1 MSHCPVPTTSDPI
14 LIFITLS
21 SSSPHL
27 SHLTHLPLFLLSR
40 LRLPAQVQTN
50 NQGSWGG
57 KGTKKSR
64 KNSSKKSKFL
74 VQTAGIEPT
83 KRKDFESSNVII
95 SEKKD
100 RKASVFQVKDLPYP
114 YTSVEQYEARF
125 KTPLGSEWNS
135 RSVYQKENMPRVTKK
150 VSRLYSLFSSFLLL
164 LCYLNISIAG
174 SRVLGRA
181 NVLAWSD
188 YRTRQTTILG
198 HFRHLIHVT
207 CAILHSIL
215 PHQDC
220 CIAR

>member
-1 MSHCPVPTTSDPI
+1 MGTSFSNPSHLVSPHPLRLSPSYLNRSIYISCHSMSPCPVPARSDPI
-14 LIFITLS
+14 LIYITRS

-64 KNSSKKSKFL
+64 KNPKQKSKFL

-150 VSRLYSLFSSFLLL
+150 VSRLSLSSFLLL
-164 LCYLNISIAG
+164 LCDLNIPSWPIYCWFSSPG
-174 SRVLGRA
+174 MS
-181 NVLAWSD
+181 
-188 YRTRQTTILG
+188 
-198 HFRHLIHVT
+198 
-207 CAILHSIL
+207 
-215 PHQDC
+215 
-220 CIAR
+220 